1 MPAPRRLR
9 HAGCDQRAAT
19 IGKGMD
25 RMERISTIERAYQL
39 ARHGPCTSLTEIRK
53 QLKRENLD
61 AVDQHLSGR
70 GLSRELIA
78 LCRARRN
85 MLANAGEPSAVT
97 RPDEAGGA

>member
-1 MPAPRRLR
+1 
-9 HAGCDQRAAT
+9 
-19 IGKGMD
+19 MD
-25 RMERISTIERAYQL
+25 RISTIERAYQL

-85 MLANAGEPSAVT
+85 TLTKAAEPSAVT
-97 RPDEAGGA
+97 TTGEADGS

>member
-1 MPAPRRLR
+1 
-9 HAGCDQRAAT
+9 
-19 IGKGMD
+19 MD
-25 RMERISTIERAYQL
+25 RISTIERAYQL
-39 ARHGPCTSLTEIRK
+39 ARQGPCTSLTEIRK

-85 MLANAGEPSAVT
+85 LLAKTGDSLAVISAEKV
-97 RPDEAGGA
+97 GGTDAHA

>member
-9 HAGCDQRAAT
+9 YADWHQRATT

-97 RPDEAGGA
+97 PPDEAGGA